1 MHYCCYLYTKEFPTD
16 EVIEKALKPYEYK
29 DGGYDDGEQRPLFTW
44 DWWQVGGRYGG
55 KLKLNIKAQDG
66 VDKYETEYLVRYRRA
81 GRLFRCKLLEETTRG
96 ILDHGSWKETKADES
111 EALNYCG
118 MRDGILYVDGAWAN
132 DIQSLTD
139 EADNCWAV
147 IDTDGTAIARERW
160 NGADWKDDDRFSDKA
175 KAIAMK
181 NKADTYVTVVD
192 IHD

>member
-1 MHYCCYLYTKEFPTD
+1 MHYCCYLYTKDFPTNK
-16 EVIEKALKPYEYK
+16 VIEKALKPYEYK

-66 VDKYETEYLVRYRRA
+66 ADKYETEYLVRYRRA

-132 DIQSLTD
+132 DIQNLTD

-147 IDTDGTAIARERW
+147 IDTDGTAIARNHW
-160 NGADWKDDDRFSDKA
+160 DGADWKDDDRFSDKA